1 MGLSTG
7 YPILWRMNKP
17 IEILV
22 SKVIEEAKLANSSIH
37 GVSHWQRVERNG
49 AFLCQFNKADL
60 EVVRLFALF
69 HDSKREDDYRDLEH
83 GPRAEVYIRSI
94 SDFVPL
100 AQEQFEDLCIACRT
114 HTTGTV
120 PENITIGTCWDADRL
135 DIGRV
140 GIQPNEEFMTNP
152 EAKRIAREFDFDVL
166 KTFDHSGIISSE

>member
-1 MGLSTG
+1 MD
-7 YPILWRMNKP
+7 KP

-49 AFLCQFNKADL
+49 VFLCQFNKADI

-100 AQEQFEDLCIACRT
+100 SPEQFENLCIACRT
-114 HTTGTV
+114 HTTGIV

-152 EAKRIAREFDFDVL
+152 EAKRIAREVDFDVL
-166 KTFDHSGIISSE
+166 KTFDHSGIISRD